1 MAGPFLTSLIGGISE
16 GFFGAERESALEKKR
31 QKLADEERFE
41 EALGAVGDNPEGF
54 DPAFV
59 DLVNKAKF
67 NDKDAIRD
75 IKKAISL
82 GVVTIPG
89 VENIPVDPGAA
100 QPGQEAGIEPTATNE
115 EGRLIPNRLP
125 TELEGEPQIAAQQP
139 APQQPQAPLPRET
152 AAGEPAF
159 APLEVSTLEERPVT
173 IPFEEQEAR
182 RFDRALDQAK
192 QTATAQEE
200 IKEEFAIRAER
211 RGEFI
216 VDAKNGTIRRAT
228 PEEAEAGSGIN
239 QAVALSESRRIVNK
253 QVKDTEKIKNFKFL
267 TKELVRTQNLT
278 EQQAVSKLLDRE
290 VPPDIRYQFDNESG
304 VLLGIKDG
312 KVFKLATLPRKIAVN
327 KISSN
332 QLEGADTWLKARMEN
347 YDGFDEPTKARMR
360 AFFLRS
366 MEVEGEPLA
375 VETEVPTTF
384 LKSWTLGQWLGSTEK
399 QVKLVSPTTGTVADP
414 EGSGEIPSFSVESS
428 PLFIGEGFGGPP
440 VIQQVGGPQD
450 QRIIQMD
457 AQGNVIQ

>member
-1 MAGPFLTSLIGGISE
+1 MAGPFLTSLIAGIGG
-16 GFFGAERESALEKKR
+16 GFFDAERESALEKKR
-31 QKLADEERFE
+31 QKLADEEKFE
-41 EALGAVGDNPEGF
+41 EALLAVQENPEGF

-59 DLVNKAKF
+59 DMANKARF
-67 NDKDAIRD
+67 NDKNAIRD
-75 IKKAISL
+75 IKKSIAL
-82 GVVTIPG
+82 GVITIPG
-89 VENIPVDPGAA
+89 VESLPVDPGGAP
-100 QPGQEAGIEPTATNE
+100 QDEPGIEPTATNE

-125 TELEGEPQIAAQQP
+125 TELEGEPQIAAQ
-139 APQQPQAPLPRET
+139 PQAPLPRET

-159 APLEVSTLEERPVT
+159 APLEVSTLEERPISV
-173 IPFEEQEAR
+173 PFEEQEAR
-182 RFDRALDQAK
+182 RFDRALSQAK
-192 QTATAQEE
+192 QTTRAQQE
-200 IKEEFAIRAER
+200 IEEEFDIRAER
-211 RGEFI
+211 RGDFV

-228 PEEAEAGSGIN
+228 PEEAEQGQGLN
-239 QAVALSESRRIVNK
+239 QAVALSESKRIVNK
-253 QVKDTEKIKNFKFL
+253 QVKDTEKIKNFKFF
-267 TKELVRTQNLT
+267 TKELMRTKNLS
-278 EQQAVSKLLDRE
+278 ESEAVSMLLDRE

-312 KVFKLATLPRKIAVN
+312 KVFKLATLPRKIAVS

-347 YDGFDEPTKARMR
+347 YDDFDEPTKARMR

-414 EGSGEIPSFSVESS
+414 EGTGDIPSFGVESS
-428 PLFIGEGFGGPP
+428 PLFIGPGFGGPEVVAGENDP
-440 VIQQVGGPQD
+440 LGI
-450 QRIIQMD
+450 R
-457 AQGNVIQ
+457 